1 MNMKVTEDGSDQRD
15 ASPDRRGFLASGL
28 AGLSAVMFG
37 AGCASVRQGQAPDTA
52 SRHQLGRGVDE
63 PQRQTTAE
71 EVAQQRIKIGVFVNQ
86 QGVGQ
91 IFDRSLQTYTSS
103 QTDNRLVLE
112 VNRGEGA
119 PFTVDV
125 ATMGQW
131 SRAVEQ
137 TLRARGQTSVV
148 VGLEGDVHP
157 IYAGQKLS
165 IEKVAHCPRQYK
177 K

>member
-1 MNMKVTEDGSDQRD
+1 
-15 ASPDRRGFLASGL
+15 
-28 AGLSAVMFG
+28 MFG

-103 QTDNRLVLE
+103 QTDNRLVL
-112 VNRGEGA
+112 
-119 PFTVDV
+119 
-125 ATMGQW
+125 
-131 SRAVEQ
+131 
-137 TLRARGQTSVV
+137 
-148 VGLEGDVHP
+148 
-157 IYAGQKLS
+157 
-165 IEKVAHCPRQYK
+165 
-177 K
+177 

>member
-1 MNMKVTEDGSDQRD
+1 MGMDVKENGSDQRV
-15 ASPDRRGFLASGL
+15 ASTDRRGFLAAGL
-28 AGLSAVMFG
+28 AGLSAAMFG
-37 AGCASVRQGQAPDTA
+37 AGCATVRQQAPDTA
-52 SRHQLGRGVDE
+52 SRHQLGRGADE

-71 EVAQQRIKIGVFVNQ
+71 EVVQKRVKIGVFVNQ

-91 IFDRSLQTYTSS
+91 IFDRSLQTLESS
-103 QTDNRLVLE
+103 GKNQGFSFE
-112 VNRGEGA
+112 VNAGRGA
-119 PFTVDV
+119 PFTVDIV
-125 ATMGQW
+125 AMGQW

-148 VGLEGDVHP
+148 VDLEGDVHP

-165 IEKVAHCPRQYK
+165 VDKVAPCPRQYK

>member
-15 ASPDRRGFLASGL
+15 ASPNRRGFLASGL
-28 AGLSAVMFG
+28 GGLSAVMFG

-52 SRHQLGRGVDE
+52 SRLQLGKGASGPVLH
-63 PQRQTTAE
+63 PTAE
-71 EVAQQRIKIGVFVNQ
+71 EIVQQRVKLGVFVNQ
-86 QGVGQ
+86 QGAGQ
-91 IFDRSLQTYTSS
+91 IFDRSGQTLESS
-103 QTDNRLVLE
+103 GKNQGFSFE
-112 VNRGEGA
+112 VNAGRGA
-119 PFTVDV
+119 PFTVDIV
-125 ATMGQW
+125 AMGQW

-148 VGLEGDVHP
+148 VDLDGDVHP

-165 IEKVAHCPRQYK
+165 IDKVAHCPRQYK